1 MFNISE
7 FNEALN
13 KDLQR
18 SNMFSVVFA
27 TTPSAKSQKLL
38 SNFGGMLYD
47 NIPFGKD
54 FLGLTAGSLNNTITT
69 VATQGTQKLLKKSG
83 ISKFMIGAM
92 SSRVMQ
98 SFLGEFTF
106 GTYVLDFFTAGATT
120 STLMVYSVKMPANT
134 LNYEMDRMHHAPGIK
149 VTSRDYEPLVISFR
163 MDSDAGNFRAM
174 HDWVNSVEDP
184 ITGLRA
190 LPSDV
195 ECDIQVNLHNRKG
208 IPHTVCMFSGAMPM
222 AVSAPELTYEGNN
235 EIAAFDVTFAY
246 RSMAVGAVSD
256 NAIEDWIKGDLLP
269 GAASGLGSMVGDK
282 VNSFF
287 GK

>member
-1 MFNISE
+1 MFSLNE

-54 FLGLTAGSLNNTITT
+54 FLGLTAGALGNQITT
-69 VATQGTQKLLKKSG
+69 LATQGTQKLLKKSG
-83 ISKFMIGAM
+83 VSKFLLGAM
-92 SSRVMQ
+92 SNRVMQ

-106 GTYVLDFFTAGATT
+106 GTYVLDFFTAGSTT
-120 STLMVYSVKMPANT
+120 STLMVYSVKLPSNT
-134 LNYEMDRMHHAPGIK
+134 LNYEMDKNHSAPGIK
-149 VTSRDYEPLVISFR
+149 ITSRDFEPLVISFR

-174 HDWVNSVEDP
+174 QDWVNSVEDP
-184 ITGLRA
+184 MTGLRA

-195 ECDIQVNLHNRKG
+195 ECDVQVNLHDRKG
-208 IPHTVCMFSGAMPM
+208 VPHTVCMFSGAIPV
-222 AVSAPELTYEGNN
+222 AVSAPELSYENSS
-235 EIAAFDVTFAY
+235 EIATFDVTFAY
-246 RSMAVGAVSD
+246 RSMSVGAVSD
-256 NAIEDWIKGDLLP
+256 SAIEDWIKGDLLP
-269 GAASGLGSMVGDK
+269 NAAENLGSIVGDT
-282 VNSFF
+282 FF
-287 GK
+287 KK